1 MNTQHKS
8 PRSLAQ
14 TLTLSTVALA
24 AAMGCSLPARA
35 QQGQASADEKQEL
48 ATLRATTQALIEALV
63 SQGLITRERAE
74 AIVKQARQSA
84 AAPSS
89 TEPQWGTPLAA
100 GAAGAAAGAAASK
113 VVRVP
118 YVPESARQQM
128 REEIKAD
135 VLAQARSE
143 RWGEPGAMP
152 EWLSRVKIG
161 GDLRVRAQSDKFDQ
175 GNLHASYY
183 NNQTG
188 TPAWA
193 PDLKNT
199 TQDRERMTLR
209 ARLDIDAKLSDQV
222 QAGLRLSSGGLTGPA
237 STSQTL
243 GSSNGSGNNAGGF
256 NRYNLTLDRAWLHWQ
271 PPAGWQ
277 GLSADFG
284 RMPNP
289 FYSSDLTWSDD
300 LAFDGV
306 AAKMQ
311 HYFAAR
317 KGVYA
322 TAGAFLVQELELNT
336 RDKWLLGA
344 QVGAEFEVAK
354 GTQLK
359 LGLAYYQFKNIEGQ
373 RESVPPPSGASSSSV
388 DYFGSQYPS
397 SWRSKGNTLI
407 NINDP
412 SSAAAPTW
420 GLASKFKP
428 VNFTAGL
435 SVDALAP
442 VMLNFSFD
450 WVKNTGFD
458 LADIRSRSGASLN
471 DPTAP
476 LLNKTT
482 ALQGRVQAGAA
493 KLAKRGDWQGFL
505 AYRYMER
512 DAWVDAFTDTT
523 WHLGGTNY
531 KGWSLGGN
539 YAFDR
544 NFWLG
549 ARWTSTRNLDDG
561 VHFLSNKLDPNSPLI
576 GYFGSAPLRIDV
588 IQLDL
593 NARF

>member
-1 MNTQHKS
+1 MNTQYKS

-14 TLTLSTVALA
+14 TLSLSTVALA
-24 AAMGCSLPARA
+24 AAMGCSLPAQA
-35 QQGQASADEKQEL
+35 QQGQVSADEKQEL

-84 AAPSS
+84 SAPGTS
-89 TEPQWGTPLAA
+89 EPQWGAPLAAGAA
-100 GAAGAAAGAAASK
+100 GAAGAAAGAATSK

-152 EWLSRVKIG
+152 EWISRVKIG
-161 GDLRVRAQSDKFDQ
+161 GDLRARAQSDKYDQ
-175 GNLHASYY
+175 GNAPAWLY
-183 NNQTG
+183 NNQTS

-199 TQDRERMTLR
+199 TQDRERLTLR
-209 ARLDIDAKLSDQV
+209 ARLDIDAQLSDQV
-222 QAGLRLSSGGLTGPA
+222 QAGLRLSSGGVTGPA

-243 GSSNGSGNNAGGF
+243 GSSNGGGF
-256 NRYNLTLDRAWLHWQ
+256 NRYTLTLDRAWLHWQ

-317 KGVYA
+317 KGVFA
-322 TAGAFLVQELELNT
+322 TAGAFPVQELELST

-373 RESVPPPSGASSSSV
+373 RETSPLPSGPSSGSV

-397 SWRSKGNTLI
+397 NWRSRGNTLI

-412 SSAAAPTW
+412 TSSAAPTW

-442 VMLNFSFD
+442 VMLNFNFD

-458 LADIRSRSGASLN
+458 LADIRSRSGAALN

-493 KLAKRGDWQGFL
+493 RLAKRGDWQSFL

-512 DAWVDAFTDTT
+512 DAWVDAFADTT

-549 ARWTSTRNLDDG
+549 ARWTSTRGLDDG
-561 VHFLSNKLDPNSPLI
+561 VRFLTDKNDPSSLN
-576 GYFGSAPLRIDV
+576 GYMSSAPLRIDV